1 MPIVTT
7 VEKLRRRQARERR
20 KANIKKNIRLTTV
33 RQGARVSLNVET
45 IGWTLSRAECSRIER
60 LVKAHLK
67 GTYGYTRNAVK
78 ES

>member
-33 RQGARVSLNVET
+33 RQGARFAVDIET
-45 IGWTLSRAECSRIER
+45 VGWTMSRVECSRIER

-67 GTYGYTRNAVK
+67 SAFGYTRNAVK